1 MKQIQFFY
9 VFLNYKNGGFK
20 NHTRDHHLFYS
31 AVHILLV
38 HITMRH
44 IEKEERGHGKNTTQY
59 YIINKKREREKR
71 AWKKHQYYKK

>member
-9 VFLNYKNGGFK
+9 IFLNYKNGGFK

-44 IEKEERGHGKNTTQY
+44 IEKEERGRGKNTTQY
-59 YIINKKREREKR
+59 YIINKKERERKEGVEKTPVL
-71 AWKKHQYYKK
+71 